1 MCAIVAKVKDN
12 SKITEFVAPQVD
24 KIAATHSLAEA
35 VEACHNFAHPG
46 DTVLLSPYF
55 ASFDLFKR
63 YEDRGTQFKDAV
75 RAIKSSSDN

>member
-1 MCAIVAKVKDN
+1 MGKDN
-12 SKITEFVAPQVD
+12 PKIMDSSRPHVD
-24 KIAATHSLAEA
+24 KIADTPPLAGA

-46 DTVLLSPYF
+46 DTVLLSPCC
-55 ASFDLFKR
+55 ASFDLFKS